1 MEYSLTIVNQN
12 IKIMKHFLVSVIE
25 YAEQDGNN
33 NFTDF
38 RLFSS
43 REKAE
48 DYYNKNLETFLSEK
62 GYGFSWYDWD
72 VEKQSDFQRNTYTWE
87 GGANHWEIQLTELEE
102 K

>member
-1 MEYSLTIVNQN
+1 
-12 IKIMKHFLVSVIE
+12 MKHYLVSIIE
-25 YAEQDGNN
+25 YAEEEDNN

-48 DYYNKNLETFLSEK
+48 DYYNQNLESFLSGRDNDFE
-62 GYGFSWYDWD
+62 WYDQY
-72 VEKQSDFQRNTYTWE
+72 VEKKSDFQRNTYTWE
-87 GGANHWEIQLTELEE
+87 GGLRHWEIQLTELEE

>member
-1 MEYSLTIVNQN
+1 
-12 IKIMKHFLVSVIE
+12 MKRYLVSIIE
-25 YAEQDGNN
+25 YAEEEDNN

-48 DYYNKNLETFLSEK
+48 DYYNHNLESFLSEK
-62 GYGFSWYDWD
+62 SYGFSWYYRD
-72 VEKQSDFQRNTYTWE
+72 VERTSDFQRNTYTWE

>member
-1 MEYSLTIVNQN
+1 
-12 IKIMKHFLVSVIE
+12 MKHYLVSVIE
-25 YAEQDGNN
+25 CAEEDDNKF
-33 NFTDF
+33 FTDF

-48 DYYNKNLETFLSEK
+48 YFYNENLETFLSEK
-62 GYGFSWYDWD
+62 GEDFEWYDSD
-72 VEKQSDFQRNTYTWE
+72 VEKRSDFQRNTYTWE